1 MADTDAQTHSGHRSR
16 MRDKY
21 IRCGADVFDS
31 HELLEL
37 LLYYVIPYKDT
48 NPIAHRLLTKFSTLD
63 GVFSA
68 DEEALSQVSGIGAS
82 AARFLLSFGKSG
94 RDGLFLCEDE
104 ESLCDYERVGLYLRS
119 VYARNQGKAPVYL
132 LMLDNRM
139 RFLAIESMGDEAF
152 SVVARRP
159 QPFVKRALLSAA
171 AVVIVAHTHAF
182 GSLFL
187 TPEERATDAALKE
200 DLARAGIA
208 YAEHYLFSG
217 NSYVGCLSHED
228 MHFRQYEA
236 LEHFKRSRLC
246 AQATRTEDT
255 PVSSGPLFEDGK
267 TYLSRA
273 LSPVCSDTVLD
284 RTVDA
289 LLSRFGLVRRV
300 LEADITALMQTSP
313 LTPPMAI
320 YIKLLA
326 SVTARRVTDTFSF
339 GKMQSKE
346 TIRRYF
352 VYRMYG
358 SDIERVY
365 MLMFDDNDAVIDC
378 PCVSEGAVNSSG
390 ITPRRFLEI
399 AVRAGAHSVI
409 LAHNHPGGHATAS
422 EDDYRATEMLQAAF
436 RAAGIR
442 LIDHMIVAGNSCVSM
457 ADVSADRFGQRYNFR
472 FS

>member
-1 MADTDAQTHSGHRSR
+1 MSMTDAQTHGGHRSR

-48 NPIAHRLLTKFSTLD
+48 NPIAHRLLTKFETLD

-68 DEEALSQVSGIGAS
+68 EEAALCEVSGIGAS
-82 AARFLLSFGKSG
+82 AARFLRLFGQSG
-94 RDGLFLCEDE
+94 RDGLFLCEE
-104 ESLCDYERVGLYLRS
+104 GESLCDYERVGLYLRS
-119 VYARNQGKAPVYL
+119 VYARTEGKAPVYL

-139 RFLAIESMGDEAF
+139 RFLAIESMGEEAF
-152 SVVARRP
+152 SVVARKA
-159 QPFVKRALLSAA
+159 QPFVKRALLSSA
-171 AVVIVAHTHAF
+171 AVVIVAHTHTY

-208 YAEHYLFSG
+208 YAEHYLFCG

-228 MHFRQYEA
+228 MYFRQYEA
-236 LEHFKRSRLC
+236 LENFKRSRVS
-246 AQATRTEDT
+246 AHPMAADDA
-255 PVSSGPLFEDGK
+255 PVSQGPLFEDAK
-267 TYLSRA
+267 AYLCRA
-273 LSPVCSDTVLD
+273 LSPICSEKVL
-284 RTVDA
+284 TEATEA
-289 LLSRFGLVRRV
+289 LLARFGLVRRV
-300 LEADITALMQTSP
+300 LEADITALMHTAP
-313 LTPPMAI
+313 LTPAMAI

-326 SVTARRVTDTFSF
+326 SITARRVTDTFSF
-339 GKMQSKE
+339 GRIQSKE
-346 TIRRYF
+346 SIRRYF

-358 SDIERVY
+358 ADIERVY
-365 MLMFDDNDAVIDC
+365 MMMLDENDAVIAC

-399 AVRAGAHSVI
+399 AVRAGAQSVI
-409 LAHNHPGGHATAS
+409 LAHNHPSGHATAS

-442 LIDHMIVAGNSCVSM
+442 LIDHMVVAGNNCISM
-457 ADVSADRFGQRYNFR
+457 ADVSADRFGERYSFR